1 MQLDRDQVCPQTCA
15 QAFAPTG
22 ARGYPAVHQAPQE
35 SLAMT
40 SPLRFDRSLVE
51 KYDRPGPRYT
61 SYPTAPQFR
70 QAFAEDDYRQA
81 TERSNRAPAK
91 ALSAYIHIPFCQSLC
106 YYCACNK
113 IITQKTHRAVE
124 YLDYLKREIAL
135 QAALFSPSR
144 RLTQLH
150 LGGGTPT
157 YLSSAQLA
165 ELMDCL
171 RQHFSFDESDNHE
184 FSIEVDPRTI
194 SRERIAELRA
204 LGFNRLSFGVQDFD
218 QQVQAAV
225 NRLQS
230 EEQTYELVAAARE
243 AAFKSVSVDLIYGL
257 PLQTVASFD
266 TTLDKIIALRPD
278 RIAAYS
284 YAHLPEMVRAQRLI
298 RREDMPPPERKLE
311 LLELTIQR
319 LTAAGYV
326 YIGMDHFALPD
337 DELCLAREA
346 GTLQRNFQ
354 GYSTHADCDLIGLG
368 VSSIGKVSDSYSQ
381 NVKELSQY
389 YARIDQGLLPVHRGY
404 RLSDDDLLRREV
416 ITALMCHGRVEFAEL
431 EARHGIHF
439 LDYFAESLASLD
451 EHLADELV
459 QIHADALVLLPRGQL
474 MMRSVAMA
482 FDAYLGEGQS
492 GRFSRTV

>member
-1 MQLDRDQVCPQTCA
+1 MDSTLTFNRA
-15 QAFAPTG
+15 
-22 ARGYPAVHQAPQE
+22 
-35 SLAMT
+35 
-40 SPLRFDRSLVE
+40 LVE

-61 SYPTAPQFR
+61 SYPTAPQFH
-70 QAFAEDDYRQA
+70 QAFAEDDYRRA
-81 TERSNRAPAK
+81 AALSNQAPAK
-91 ALSAYIHIPFCQSLC
+91 PLSIYIHIPFCKSLC

-135 QAALFSPSR
+135 QAALFDRSR
-144 RLTQLH
+144 KLTQLH

-157 YLSSAQLA
+157 YLTSEQLS
-165 ELMDCL
+165 ELMSCL
-171 RQHFSFDESDNHE
+171 REHFNLDESDNHE

-194 SRERIAELRA
+194 DTARIAELRSQ
-204 LGFNRLSFGVQDFD
+204 GFNRLSFGVQDFD
-218 QQVQAAV
+218 EKVQAAV

-230 EEQTYELVAAARE
+230 EQQVYDLVAAAR
-243 AAFKSVSVDLIYGL
+243 AAKFKSVSVDLIYGL

-266 TTLDKIIALRPD
+266 TTLSKIIALRPD

-284 YAHLPEMVRAQRLI
+284 YAHLPELVRAQRLI

-311 LLELTIQR
+311 LLELTIAR

-337 DELCLAREA
+337 DELVIAREK

-354 GYSTHADCDLIGLG
+354 GYSTHAQCDLIGLG
-368 VSSIGKVSDSYSQ
+368 VSSIGMVADSYSQ
-381 NVKELSQY
+381 SVKELSQY

-404 RLSDDDLLRREV
+404 RLNDDDRLRREV
-416 ITALMCHGRVEFAEL
+416 IVDLMCHGRIDFAKI
-431 EARHGIHF
+431 EANHAIAFRE
-439 LDYFAESLASLD
+439 YFAEALEKLA
-451 EHLADELV
+451 EPVADGLV
-459 QIHADALVLLPRGQL
+459 QITDTAVILLPQGQL
-474 MMRSVAMA
+474 MMRNVAMA
-482 FDAYLGEGQS
+482 FDAYLGGEQK